1 MKKNVLKKVLIVVV
15 SIVIMC
21 GMFTSCK
28 TEAEEQAEFNKDKE
42 HPVATITVKDY
53 GVIVLELYQ
62 DIAPNTVANFI
73 SLAKSGF
80 YNGLTFHR
88 VINNFMIQGGDPDGN
103 GSGGPGYSIK
113 GEFSVNGFDNN
124 LKHTPGVISMAR
136 STPYDSAGSQFFICT
151 GDCSHL
157 DAKYAAFGK
166 VTSGLDVAYEIA
178 KQGSSYNSTPSEKI
192 IIESITVDEKDG
204 RYSVVEKLDE
214 E

>member
-1 MKKNVLKKVLIVVV
+1 MKKNIFKKVLLVVV
-15 SIVIMC
+15 SVVIMC

-80 YNGLTFHR
+80 YDGLTFHR
-88 VINNFMIQGGDPDGN
+88 VINDFMIQGGDPDGK
-103 GSGGPGYSIK
+103 GTGGPGYSIK
-113 GEFSVNGFDNN
+113 GEFYENGFENN

-136 STPYDSAGSQFFICT
+136 SNSYDSAGSQFFICT

-157 DAKYAAFGK
+157 DAKYAGFGK

-178 KQGSSYNSTPSEKI
+178 KQGSSYNSTPSKKI
-192 IIESITVDEKDG
+192 IIESITVDEKGG

-214 E
+214 K

>member
-1 MKKNVLKKVLIVVV
+1 MKKNIFKKVLLVVV
-15 SIVIMC
+15 SVVIMC

-80 YNGLTFHR
+80 YDGLTFHR
-88 VINNFMIQGGDPDGN
+88 VINDFMIQGGDPDGK
-103 GSGGPGYSIK
+103 GTGGPGYSIK
-113 GEFSVNGFDNN
+113 GEFSVNGFENN

-136 STPYDSAGSQFFICT
+136 SNSYDSAGSQFFICT

-157 DAKYAAFGK
+157 DAKYAGFGK

-178 KQGSSYNSTPSEKI
+178 KQGSSYNSTPSKKI
-192 IIESITVDEKDG
+192 IIESITVDEKGG

-214 E
+214 K